1 MTFYEKFVEE
11 CSKVGKAPSIALEEM
26 GLNRSTLTGWKKGK
40 AIPSDISMALA
51 ARYFGCDLEEFAVA
65 RAESIAFCSEEKK
78 RRRGPSALD
87 GPKRVPLLTEITA
100 DKPLLATESI
110 EDMIPAPPKVRADF
124 ALTCKGESMIN
135 ARIFPG
141 DIVYI
146 KRQPIVENGEIAAV
160 LIQDK
165 AMLKRVYT
173 YENQI
178 MLLSENP
185 LYESMNYFGEEINQ
199 VIILG
204 KAVAVVSFLNKRE
217 TGDGSLS

>member
-51 ARYFGCDLEEFAVA
+51 ARYFGCDLEEFAAA

-124 ALTCKGESMIN
+124 ALICKGESMIN

-160 LIQDK
+160 
-165 AMLKRVYT
+165 T

>member
-51 ARYFGCDLEEFAVA
+51 AGYFGCDLEECAAA

-110 EDMIPAPPKVRADF
+110 EDMIPSPPKVRADF

-146 KRQPIVENGEIAAV
+146 KRQPIVDNGEIAAV
-160 LIQDK
+160 LIGEE
-165 AMLKRVYT
+165 ATLKRVYIYKNRLT
-173 YENQI
+173 L
-178 MLLSENP
+178 MPENP
-185 LYESMNYFGEEINQ
+185 LFDPINLVGEEMNQ
-199 VIILG
+199 ATILG
-204 KAVAVVSFLNKRE
+204 KAVAVVSFLNIKN
-217 TGDGSLS
+217 L

>member
-51 ARYFGCDLEEFAVA
+51 ARYFGCDLEEFAAA

-87 GPKRVPLLTEITA
+87 GPKRVPLLTEITT
-100 DKPLLATESI
+100 DKTLLATESI

-160 LIQDK
+160 LIGEE
-165 AMLKRVYT
+165 ATLKRVYIFKNRLT
-173 YENQI
+173 L
-178 MLLSENP
+178 MPENP
-185 LYESMNYFGEEINQ
+185 LFDTINLLGEEMNQ
-199 VIILG
+199 ATILG

-217 TGDGSLS
+217 TGGCSLS

>member
-51 ARYFGCDLEEFAVA
+51 ARYFGCDLEEFAAA
-65 RAESIAFCSEEKK
+65 RAESIACCSVEKK
-78 RRRGPSALD
+78 RRGPSALD